1 MENKRLQM
9 KINSIKEPT
18 VYRFVKQLEKEGCNE
33 KGYENKKILDILN
46 AWIHLTDIYKE
57 KDTMKLAMLLAR
69 GGQTPQINHTVNE
82 SESET
87 VEKEIVEEVKGIETE
102 QVDPNEQDYLAM
114 LAGVKQKARQK
125 RENQI
130 Q

>member
-57 KDTMKLAMLLAR
+57 TDTMKLAMLLAR
-69 GGQTPQINHTVNE
+69 GGQAPQIDRTVN
-82 SESET
+82 ESET
-87 VEKEIVEEVKGIETE
+87 VEKEIVEEVKGIEKE

-125 RENQI
+125 RENQN
-130 Q
+130 